1 MNTGAS
7 NCIVKSR
14 ALGQNTARI
23 DIGRSHV
30 EFCIQLSAYYP
41 DKSYG
46 GERVYA
52 DMLEQARIADRCGYD
67 AVAITEHHL
76 INILMMPAP
85 LQFAVKLAA
94 ETRIVRIITAVSV
107 LPLHDMRVL
116 AGEVVCA
123 DIFTDHRLLLGVGRG
138 AFAFEMDRLGV
149 PLDISRE
156 KFDESLDVL
165 QALLAEE
172 EVSWNGQYY
181 RFEPLTIMPRPAS
194 EIPLA
199 LAVMAP
205 EAIYHCTRRGF
216 HILTTPLSGDH
227 QLMRDQVDAFVRGKQ
242 ERADAGAN
250 QTLSLSRVAF
260 LARDD
265 ADSRRKIQQA
275 HDYYSRF
282 DNVFTGPGLVD
293 AGMIRSLPRAM
304 TLAQTAENLTIA
316 TTAEMIDK
324 LGPYAE
330 AGVDRF
336 VMNINFGAE
345 QAEVLESIERFAAEV
360 MPHFAKAP
368 DARAGRAG

>member
-1 MNTGAS
+1 M
-7 NCIVKSR
+7 
-14 ALGQNTARI
+14 
-23 DIGRSHV
+23 D
-30 EFCIQLSAYYP
+30 FCIQLSAYFP
-41 DKSYG
+41 DKNYG
-46 GERVYA
+46 GDRIYA
-52 DMLEQARIADRCGYD
+52 DMLEQARAADRCGYD
-67 AVAITEHHL
+67 SVGITEHHL

-94 ETRIVRIITAVSV
+94 ETQNLKIVTAVSV
-107 LPLHDMRVL
+107 LPLHDMRIL
-116 AGEVVCA
+116 AGEIVCA
-123 DIFTDHRLLLGVGRG
+123 DIFTEHRLILGVGRG

-149 PLDISRE
+149 PLEISRE

-172 EVSWNGQYY
+172 EVSWEGKYY
-181 RFEPLTIMPRPAS
+181 KFEPLTIMPRPAS

-205 EAIYHCTRRGF
+205 EAIFHCTRRGF

-227 QLMRDQVDAFVRGKQ
+227 QLMRDQVDAFVRGRD
-242 ERADAGAN
+242 ERDAAGAG

-260 LARDD
+260 LARDE
-265 ADSRRKIQQA
+265 ADCRRKIEQA

-293 AGMIRSLPRAM
+293 AGVIRPLPRAM
-304 TLAQTAENLTIA
+304 TLEQTAENLTIA
-316 TTAEMIDK
+316 TSSEMVDK

-336 VMNINFGAE
+336 IMNVNFGVA

-360 MPHFAKAP
+360 MPHFAAAP
-368 DARAGRAG
+368 AARAGRAG